1 MPAFASLRLA
11 PLALLL
17 AATLAASAADAQH
30 AGAFAR
36 MGLGARAATLG
47 ASAADV
53 YGEASPYHNPALA
66 PFQSAQALE
75 FSASVLPFG
84 RNWQAVQAGAPLRP
98 RAGIAAGI
106 VRAGVTDIDGRD
118 GSGYHT
124 GTLSTDEY
132 AFFVAFGTRLSE
144 RVAGGL
150 GLRFYRS
157 DVGLGVRAPS
167 AVGVSAGLAAQLSE
181 RVAVG
186 ATVEDLFARYA
197 WNAAPVGGTTTDRF
211 PLRLR
216 TGTAVRAAE
225 RLLVTADV
233 EGMVAFTSARFPT
246 GIDII
251 AGTPA
256 ATDSTARYRLASV
269 QGRLGAEWQPAEALA
284 VRLGVDR
291 LGGDAIRPSAG
302 FAVRQRL
309 GEAGLRVDYAA
320 TLEPF
325 ASGVMHM
332 ATIRVEL

>member
-1 MPAFASLRLA
+1 MLRLVLFV
-11 PLALLL
+11 LAALL
-17 AATLAASAADAQH
+17 AAAPAEAQH

-66 PFQSAQALE
+66 PFQRAQALE
-75 FSASVLPFG
+75 FSAGVLPFG
-84 RNWQAVQAGAPLRP
+84 RDWQAVQAGAPLRP

-106 VRAGVTDIDGRD
+106 VRAGMTDIDGRD
-118 GSGYHT
+118 ASGYHT

-132 AFFVAFGTRLSE
+132 AFFVAFGTRLTG

-150 GLRFYRS
+150 GLRFYRA

-167 AVGVSAGLAAQLSE
+167 AVGVSAGVAAQLSE
-181 RVAVG
+181 RVAIGV
-186 ATVEDLFARYA
+186 AAEDLFARYA

-216 TGTAVRAAE
+216 AGTAVRAAE
-225 RLLVTADV
+225 RVLLTADV
-233 EGMVAFTSARFPT
+233 EGALALASARFPT
-246 GIDII
+246 GIDVI

-256 ATDSTARYRLASV
+256 ATDSTARYRLASL
-269 QGRLGAEWQPAEALA
+269 QGRLGAEWQPAEAFALRA
-284 VRLGVDR
+284 GVDR
-291 LGGDAIRPSAG
+291 LGGDALRPSAG

-309 GEAGLRVDYAA
+309 GEAGLRLDYAA

-325 ASGVMHM
+325 ATGVMHL